1 MASVNEW
8 IVREYFESI
17 GFLVRQPRKYQ
28 VPSRSSK
35 QLEEEVDRQVSKRK
49 KKQ

>member
-8 IVREYFESI
+8 IVREYLEAL

-28 VPSRSSK
+28 VMARAIT
-35 QLEEEVDRQVSKRK
+35 
-49 KKQ
+49 